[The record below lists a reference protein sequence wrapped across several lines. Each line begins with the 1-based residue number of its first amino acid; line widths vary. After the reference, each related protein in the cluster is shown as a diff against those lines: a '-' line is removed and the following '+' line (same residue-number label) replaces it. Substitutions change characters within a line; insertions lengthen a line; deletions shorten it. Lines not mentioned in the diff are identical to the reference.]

1 MITDD
6 DNGGVLIDLRV
17 QPGAGR
23 NAVVGRHGDA
33 IKVRVGAPP
42 IGGRANEA
50 IIDLIADALGI
61 KRAEVSLVSGDTS
74 RTKRVQVNGITVE
87 LATSILVPDSTKGDR
102 RG

>member
-1 MITDD
+1 MIHDD
-6 DNGGVLIDLRV
+6 DHGGVLIDLRV

-50 IIDLIADALGI
+50 VIDLLADTLGV
-61 KRAEVSLVSGDTS
+61 KRADIEVVSGDNS
-74 RTKRVQVNGITVE
+74 RSKRVRVGGITVA
-87 LATSILVPDSTKGDR
+87 LASSILAPDSTAGDR
-102 RG
+102 RP

>member
-6 DNGGVLIDLRV
+6 NNGGVLIDLRV

-50 IIDLIADALGI
+50 IIDLIADTLGV

-87 LATSILVPDSTKGDR
+87 LATSILVPDSTTGDR

>member
-33 IKVRVGAPP
+33 IKVRIGAPP

-50 IIDLIADALGI
+50 VIELLAETLGV
-61 KRAEVSLVSGDTS
+61 KRAEVSLVSGDSS
-74 RTKRVQVNGITVE
+74 RSKRVQVNGISVE
-87 LATSILVPDSTKGDR
+87 LATTILVPDSTPGER

>member
-33 IKVRVGAPP
+33 IKVRIGAPA

-50 IIDLIADALGI
+50 VIELLAETLGV
-61 KRAEVSLVSGDTS
+61 KRAEVSLVSGDSS
-74 RTKRVQVNGITVE
+74 RSKRVQVNGISVE
-87 LATSILVPDSTKGDR
+87 LATTILVPDSTPGER

>member
-6 DNGGVLIDLRV
+6 NNGGVLIDLRV

-42 IGGRANEA
+42 VGGRGNEA
-50 IIDLIADALGI
+50 IIDLIADALGV
-61 KRAEVSLVSGDTS
+61 KRADVSLVSGETS
-74 RTKRVQVNGITVE
+74 RSKRVQVNGITVE
-87 LATSILVPDSTKGDR
+87 LATSILVPDSTPGDR